1 MPYHDEYQSGP
12 VYIAVAHPKNWERM
26 EDYIVL
32 NVWGGEGELLA
43 GFHEDKSELDRAEI
57 FGLRVNRE
65 CRMIEITDPENENQ
79 DLSKWYEF
87 LKSECVYLADQRGLD
102 QAEWCVYFY
111 AAQGSI
117 NNWQNSFAPVNPSAV
132 THILKVG

>member
-1 MPYHDEYQSGP
+1 MTYHDEYQSGP

-43 GFHEDKSELDRAEI
+43 GFHEDKSELDRAES
-57 FGLRVNRE
+57 FGLQVNRE
-65 CRMIEITDPENENQ
+65 HGMIEIIDHDPKND
-79 DLSKWYEF
+79 DLSKWYRF
-87 LKSECVYLADQRGLD
+87 LKSECVYLANQHGLD
-102 QAEWCVYFY
+102 QEEWCVYFY
-111 AAQGSI
+111 KGRGSI
-117 NNWQNSFAPVNPSAV
+117 NNWQNSLAPVNPSAV

>member
-12 VYIAVAHPKNWERM
+12 VFIAVAHPKNWERM

-32 NVWGGEGELLA
+32 NVWGGEGELLS
-43 GFHEDKSELDRAEI
+43 GFLEDKSELDRAEI

-65 CRMIEITDPENENQ
+65 HNMIEIIDQDLKND
-79 DLSKWYEF
+79 DLSKWYKF
-87 LKSECVYLADQRGLD
+87 LKSECVYLANQRGLD

-111 AAQGSI
+111 VGRGSI
-117 NNWQNSFAPVNPSAV
+117 NNWQNSMGPKSD
-132 THILKVG
+132 